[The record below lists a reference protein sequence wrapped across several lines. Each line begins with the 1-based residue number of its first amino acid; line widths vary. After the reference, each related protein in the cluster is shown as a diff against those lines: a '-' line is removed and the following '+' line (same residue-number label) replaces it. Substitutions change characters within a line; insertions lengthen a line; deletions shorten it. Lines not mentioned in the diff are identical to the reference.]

1 MKKSSKGKLVNSAT
15 YPNGST
21 IGLDVSD
28 DYIYAA
34 VIDGNGTLLIS
45 ANWRTKRL
53 PVPRAGFRR
62 DPRASF
68 LAFSITGE
76 IRSITCGTIRS
87 A

>member
-34 VIDGNGTLLIS
+34 VIPTLENGTQW
-45 ANWRTKRL
+45 A
-53 PVPRAGFRR
+53 R
-62 DPRASF
+62 D
-68 LAFSITGE
+68 
-76 IRSITCGTIRS
+76 
-87 A
+87 